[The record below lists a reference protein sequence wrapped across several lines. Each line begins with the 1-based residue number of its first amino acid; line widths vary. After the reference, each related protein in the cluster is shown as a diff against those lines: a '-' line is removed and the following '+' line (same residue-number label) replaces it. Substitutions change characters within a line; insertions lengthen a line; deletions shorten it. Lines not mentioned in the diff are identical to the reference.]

1 MYVKEHE
8 DKWFPP
14 ISSWVALSRSSL
26 SLVVTLLLSLLLVL
40 SLLLL
45 WITISIIMM
54 FIITISISSISIN
67 VSISISTTK
76 SPACPFR
83 DDIPARTNS
92 HGSCFRLMFGTYV
105 LD

>member
-1 MYVKEHE
+1 
-8 DKWFPP
+8 
-14 ISSWVALSRSSL
+14 
-26 SLVVTLLLSLLLVL
+26 
-40 SLLLL
+40 
-45 WITISIIMM
+45 MM